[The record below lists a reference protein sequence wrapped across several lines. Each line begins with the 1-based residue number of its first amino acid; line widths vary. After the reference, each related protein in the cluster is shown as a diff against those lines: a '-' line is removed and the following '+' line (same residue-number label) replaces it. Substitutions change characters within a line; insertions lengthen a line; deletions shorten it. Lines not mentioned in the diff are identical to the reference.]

1 MGRFDDL
8 FDYAEAHA
16 RTEDPGTAQEAAA
29 HMITTGQASKLEAEV
44 LAVIKPGGRWTALEI
59 AEVLGRHPW
68 SISPRLA
75 PLKRK
80 GHIIEDG
87 RKPVVN
93 SSGRIRECQAW
104 KARTRQEPKD
114 PT

>member
-8 FDYAEAHA
+8 FDYAEAHS
-16 RTEDPGTAQEAAA
+16 RHDDPATSHEAAA
-29 HMITTGQASKLEAEV
+29 HMQKTGQASKLEAEV
-44 LAVIKPGGRWTALEI
+44 LAVIKPGGRWTALEV

-87 RKPVVN
+87 RKPVLN

-104 KARTRQEPKD
+104 KAIKTEPVKD